1 VSPPVS
7 SLALAPAVV
16 PAETTLTPAPSQPIA
31 RAARAFGDAYPP
43 VRQWPIRVAGVLLI
57 ASIVFYAPWL
67 WRSMN
72 RSLPWLSWP
81 YVLAN
86 AFTLANWLLSVVNAW
101 SRWVPEPRR
110 VAAGAEPVVGV
121 IIPTCGEPVPM
132 VLRTIVSVLEQDW
145 PRDRLVVVVSDD
157 GHDPELEAAVEHYGV
172 VYHSPP
178 PRFAAG
184 RDGAAKSGN
193 LNSALALLDEIA
205 PGVAYVETRDADDEL
220 PSLGFLRHAVGQL
233 EADGGLAY
241 VQTIKE
247 AQVSPGDPFNNRDTT
262 FYRSQLLARNAANA
276 VFPCGSGLVWRRT
289 ALHDIGEFPTWNLVE
304 HLQSGVEALRRG
316 WRGLYVPIVGAVPQ
330 HSPEDVPNFYKQR
343 GSWAL
348 DTVRLIVWRGLRGL
362 NLRQRAQFLEL
373 FCFYLSGFTVL
384 AYVPAIICALL
395 GWMPLQTSA
404 WGFAVHMLPIALAIE
419 LWLLTLTA
427 PYNDRRRRQRRIP
440 RPVAGADN
448 VGGARPRL
456 HEGDDPGGVERP
468 EAQADVQG
476 DAQVR
481 RQALALAAHAPA
493 DDDRGL
499 GRRRARLRPSLRR
512 LPERGAVPRLRLL
525 GRAEHHPAQQLHH
538 PQLVRPLQSA
548 GASQDHVRAR
558 LAERSSADR
567 IGLDD

>member
-1 VSPPVS
+1 VPPAAS
-7 SLALAPAVV
+7 SAAFAPALV
-16 PAETTLTPAPSQPIA
+16 PTEPAWAPAPSQPIA
-31 RAARAFGDAYPP
+31 RAARAFGDAYPA

-86 AFTLANWLLSVVNAW
+86 AFTLANWLLSIFNAW

-132 VLRTIVSVLEQDW
+132 VLRTIISVLEQDW

-157 GHDPELEAAVEHYGV
+157 GHDPELEAAVEYYGV

-178 PRFAAG
+178 PRFAPG

-193 LNSALALLDEIA
+193 LNSALALLDEIV

-304 HLQSGVEALRRG
+304 DLQSGVEALRRG

-427 PYNDRRRRQRRIP
+427 PYNDRRKRQRRVY
-440 RPVAGADN
+440 RDLWRVRTMWAGLAPVFMKASIQAVLNGPKRKPTYKVTRKFDDKRWHWRHTLPQTTIVASVAVVLVYALRFGGFPN
-448 VGGARPRL
+448 VVLFLGCVYWGGLNIILLSNFITRGWYGLFRA
-456 HEGDDPGGVERP
+456 
-468 EAQADVQG
+468 
-476 DAQVR
+476 
-481 RQALALAAHAPA
+481 
-493 DDDRGL
+493 RGL
-499 GRRRARLRPSLRR
+499 VRIASARGSQS
-512 LPERGAVPRLRLL
+512 GA
-525 GRAEHHPAQQLHH
+525 
-538 PQLVRPLQSA
+538 PQTDST
-548 GASQDHVRAR
+548 
-558 LAERSSADR
+558 
-567 IGLDD
+567 

>member
-1 VSPPVS
+1 VSPAAS
-7 SLALAPAVV
+7 SAALAPAVV
-16 PAETTLTPAPSQPIA
+16 PTEPAWAPAPSQPIA

-67 WRSMN
+67 WRSVN
-72 RSLPWLSWP
+72 RSLPWLGWP
-81 YVLAN
+81 YALAN
-86 AFTLANWLLSVVNAW
+86 AFTLVNWLLSVVNAW

-110 VAAGAEPVVGV
+110 VAAGAEPMVGV
-121 IIPTCGEPVPM
+121 IIPTCGEPVRM
-132 VLRTIVSVLEQDW
+132 VLRTVVSVLEQDW

-178 PRFAAG
+178 PRFAPG

-193 LNSALALLDEIA
+193 LNSALALLDEIV
-205 PGVAYVETRDADDEL
+205 PGLAYVETRDADDEL
-220 PSLGFLRHAVGQL
+220 PSLGFLRQSVGQL
-233 EADGGLAY
+233 EADSGLAY

-262 FYRSQLLARNAANA
+262 FYRGQLLARNAANA

-304 HLQSGVEALRRG
+304 DLQSGVEALRRG
-316 WRGLYVPIVGAVPQ
+316 WRGLYLPIVGAVPQ

-343 GSWAL
+343 GTWAL

-427 PYNDRRRRQRRIP
+427 PYNDRRKRQRRLY
-440 RPVAGADN
+440 RSLWQVRTMWAGLAPVFMKASIQAVLNGPNRKPTYKVTRKFDDQRWHWRHTLPQTTIVISVAVVLVYALRFGGFPNVVLFLGCVYWGGLNVILLSNFITRSWYGLFRARGLVRIKSRQGSQAGA
-448 VGGARPRL
+448 P
-456 HEGDDPGGVERP
+456 
-468 EAQADVQG
+468 QAD
-476 DAQVR
+476 
-481 RQALALAAHAPA
+481 
-493 DDDRGL
+493 
-499 GRRRARLRPSLRR
+499 ST
-512 LPERGAVPRLRLL
+512 
-525 GRAEHHPAQQLHH
+525 
-538 PQLVRPLQSA
+538 
-548 GASQDHVRAR
+548 
-558 LAERSSADR
+558 
-567 IGLDD
+567 